1 MLEPGIGQASFVHAF
16 LRAVAEMEWRE
27 VDASVSISI
36 GGVLRHEADSQEAL
50 IALADRR
57 LYACK
62 RRGRGCAL
70 VSDGVAGTLEL
81 P

>member
-1 MLEPGIGQASFVHAF
+1 M
-16 LRAVAEMEWRE
+16 
-27 VDASVSISI
+27 
-36 GGVLRHEADSQEAL
+36 RHEADSQEAL